1 MGMEFN
7 FAIDIEKK
15 KEKSEKKV
23 LTECF
28 YSGILTELSR
38 RIVSSEQTIW
48 KVLKKTKIVVD
59 KEINMW

>member
-1 MGMEFN
+1 MNSALQLTVEKKV
-7 FAIDIEKK
+7 EKK

-38 RIVSSEQTIW
+38 RIVSSEQTI
-48 KVLKKTKIVVD
+48 
-59 KEINMW
+59 